1 MTFSLQNALD
11 LLFPITTLPQYEP
24 WF

>member
-1 MTFSLQNALD
+1 MTFLLQNALD

-24 WF
+24 CF